1 MIYDLDSSIII
12 RQTTPIMD
20 ILKSCHAIININS
33 ELFPSTTMLEGMI
46 LDKPIL
52 DIVATDKSYR
62 FDFIIQKAVMTVTYD
77 DDLEKPIND
86 IIVNQEV
93 RRKLSE
99 SAKKYALAYLA
110 NPGSAAKQLAD
121 ILGSY

>member
-1 MIYDLDSSIII
+1 MKKMIYDLDSSIII

-93 RRKLSE
+93 RRKT
-99 SAKKYALAYLA
+99 
-110 NPGSAAKQLAD
+110 
-121 ILGSY
+121 I